1 MNRVQAIDAAE
12 LELLAARRQ
21 LAQSESKPELLPLA
35 ANGLK
40 AAARLFLEA
49 GMTHRATTVWRY
61 AHRIRKRHQRPTS
74 PSGVIT
80 LEQVLGEW
88 MFGNGRKEGAE

>member
-21 LAQSESKPELLPLA
+21 LAQSELRPELLPLA
-35 ANGLK
+35 TNGLR

-61 AHRIRKRHQRPTS
+61 AYRLRKKHRRSQ
-74 PSGVIT
+74 PSSDVTTLTEVI
-80 LEQVLGEW
+80 EEM
-88 MFGNGRKEGAE
+88 MFNHGRKEGDA